1 MTLRS
6 VPGQH
11 YSPEERTPSNHGSQE
26 GGPEPSFPER
36 VSQLGK
42 SSGKVG
48 RIGSAIVHTGNNCED
63 EREAEKEERM
73 TIEVSPVEST
83 EAIVIRAGSEFF
95 RLKCRHDVFADT
107 EKENRYG

>member
-1 MTLRS
+1 MVVKKGAQSLLSQNVSRS
-6 VPGQH
+6 WG
-11 YSPEERTPSNHGSQE
+11 SRPE
-26 GGPEPSFPER
+26 
-36 VSQLGK
+36 
-42 SSGKVG
+42 KVG
-48 RIGSAIVHTGNNCED
+48 RTGSAIVHTGNNCED

-83 EAIVIRAGSEFF
+83 EAIVIGAGSEFL